1 MKTYPFLIEEKGLTD
16 GEVLKKQNQYGLNV
30 LPEKAP
36 PSKLSLFFSQ
46 LKSPLVYVLI
56 VSSIVTLAIGEI
68 ADSLIILLA
77 VIINTTLGF
86 IQENKTSNALAALK
100 KFIST
105 EAITI
110 RNGNRI
116 LIETKQLVPGDI
128 VILNQGDKVPADGK
142 IISANRLYINEAI
155 LTGESIPIEK
165 IKEDKILMGT
175 TVTSGQAV
183 MQIETIGVSTKM
195 GAIALKIQEEKEVT
209 PFQRQLKTFS
219 KQLLGII
226 GILITIVFIV
236 GLANDFSLIEI
247 FTTSVALSV
256 SSIPE
261 GLLVSLTVVLAIGM
275 QKILKRKGL
284 VRKLAAA
291 ETLGGVTVICMD
303 KTGTLTQGQ
312 MEVVEYLGNEKELA
326 IQAFLANDLDDPIV
340 ISAFEWAKKI
350 SEDPTATYPRI
361 DSIPFSSKERFSIY
375 LTKWTDNHNMIFVN
389 GAPEILLQWTDTT
402 EKEKTNILQS
412 IENLTKEGKRVIG
425 FARKKV
431 STDKTTLDTA
441 DAKTGLSWMGL
452 LVFSDPVRLGVKD
465 ALEQTKKAGI
475 KTIVITGDY
484 SNTSEFVLTELGIY
498 ITKEEI
504 LLGDTLATLSIEELS
519 MRVKNIRLFARTTP
533 DQKLRIVEALKNN
546 GEIVAMIGD
555 GVNDAPALH
564 KADIGIVVE
573 KASDVAKES
582 ADLVLLDSNFSTI
595 VSAIEEGR
603 VIFENIRKIILYL
616 LCDAFEEIVVV
627 LGGIILGLPLPITAV
642 QILWVNLVSD
652 GFPNLALTVDPKRED
667 IMNEDPR
674 PTKEHLVNNQMI
686 FLIAF
691 ISLLAGFIALFSFI
705 YTYNRTGDLML
716 ARSVTFITIG
726 LNSLIYVFAVRE
738 PKKSFRKH
746 YLFSNK
752 YLILA
757 VVFGMIL
764 QFIPFATDASRQ
776 FFGLSNLNISHWL
789 VAIGFS
795 LVLFFT
801 VEIVKEI
808 LNRKK
813 TYTNTH

>member
-1 MKTYPFLIEEKGLTD
+1 MKTYPFLIEEKGLTKE
-16 GEVLKKQNQYGLNV
+16 EVLNRQNQYGLNV

-36 PSKLSLFFSQ
+36 PSKISIFFSQ

-56 VSSIVTLAIGEI
+56 ISSIVTLAIGEI

-77 VIINTTLGF
+77 VIINTALGF

-110 RNGNRI
+110 RDGTRI
-116 LIETKQLVPGDI
+116 SIETKQLVPDDI

-155 LTGESIPIEK
+155 LTGESVSVEK
-165 IKEDKILMGT
+165 TNEDKIFMGT
-175 TVTSGQAV
+175 TVASGQAIMKV
-183 MQIETIGVSTKM
+183 ETTGVSTKM

-209 PFQRQLKTFS
+209 PFQKQLKTFS
-219 KQLLGII
+219 KQLLAVI
-226 GILITIVFIV
+226 GILISIVIFV
-236 GLANDFSLIEI
+236 GLANKVGLIEI
-247 FTTSVALSV
+247 FTTAVALAV

-275 QKILKRKGL
+275 QKILKRRGL

-312 MEVVEYLGNEKELA
+312 MEVVEYIGNEKELA
-326 IQAFLANDLDDPIV
+326 TQAFLANDLDDPIV
-340 ISAFEWAKKI
+340 IAALEWAKKI
-350 SEDPTATYPRI
+350 IEDPTAPHQRI

-375 LTKWTDNHNMIFVN
+375 LNKWSDKNNMIFVN
-389 GAPEILLQWTDTT
+389 GAPEILLQWTTVA
-402 EKEKTNILQS
+402 EKEKTNILDS

-425 FARKKV
+425 FARKEV
-431 STDKTTLDTA
+431 STEKITLDIS
-441 DAKTGLSWMGL
+441 DAKNGLSWMGL
-452 LVFSDPVRLGVKD
+452 LVFSDPVRLGVKE

-484 SNTSEFVLTELGIY
+484 PNTSEFVLKELGIN
-498 ITKEEI
+498 ISKEEI
-504 LLGDTLATLSIEELS
+504 LTGDALTKLSIQELAIK
-519 MRVKNIRLFARTTP
+519 VTNIRLFARTTP
-533 DQKLRIVEALKNN
+533 DQKLRIVEALKSN

-595 VSAIEEGR
+595 VSAVEEGR
-603 VIFENIRKIILYL
+603 IMFDNIRKIILYL
-616 LCDAFEEIVVV
+616 LCDAFEEIIVVI
-627 LGGIILGLPLPITAV
+627 GGIILGLPLPVTAV

-652 GFPNLALTVDPKRED
+652 GFPNLALTVDPKRDD
-667 IMNEDPR
+667 IMEEKPR
-674 PTKEHLVNNQMI
+674 SPKEHLVNNQMI

-691 ISLLAGFIALFSFI
+691 ISLLAGFIALFSFV
-705 YTYNRTGDLML
+705 YTYNKTGDLML

-738 PKKSFRKH
+738 PKKSFMKH

-752 YLILA
+752 YLIGSVL
-757 VVFGMIL
+757 FGIVL
-764 QFIPFATDASRQ
+764 QFIPFSTSASRQ
-776 FFGLSNLNISHWL
+776 FFELSELTIGHWL
-789 VAIGFS
+789 WALGFS
-795 LVLFFT
+795 IVMFLT
-801 VEIVKEI
+801 IEIIKEI
-808 LNRKK
+808 QLALNKK
-813 TYTNTH
+813 SK